1 MCVRP
6 RRLLSLELCVPL
18 LTMDT
23 ITLNVPTLP
32 CVGLAAVAGLLA
44 CKLIAPQRR
53 AEDTERGPLP
63 AWLDELE
70 DDKEYERIHLPEWD
84 NGAVWR
90 RKNGFKGS
98 DYVHGARAAVHVP
111 RYYLRG
117 VAGGVGSKLVG
128 AAHFGPGAESH
139 RGLCHGGTMCSLMDD
154 VVGWTGFCATGVC
167 EPWSGFTVQIN
178 TSLKK
183 PVEVGSWLRLE
194 GEITA
199 IDGRKVSVKARLLR
213 VDCAIHCEAEGL
225 VVLKKKS

>member
-1 MCVRP
+1 
-6 RRLLSLELCVPL
+6 
-18 LTMDT
+18 MDT

-44 CKLIAPQRR
+44 CKLIAPRNDNDG
-53 AEDTERGPLP
+53 ARGSPP

-84 NGAVWR
+84 NGAAWR
-90 RKNGFKGS
+90 RQNGFKGS

-154 VVGWTGFCATGVC
+154 VIGWTGFCATGAC

-178 TSLKK
+178 TALKK

-199 IDGRKVSVKARLLR
+199 IDGRKVSVKARLLSADGD
-213 VDCAIHCEAEGL
+213 VHCEAEGL